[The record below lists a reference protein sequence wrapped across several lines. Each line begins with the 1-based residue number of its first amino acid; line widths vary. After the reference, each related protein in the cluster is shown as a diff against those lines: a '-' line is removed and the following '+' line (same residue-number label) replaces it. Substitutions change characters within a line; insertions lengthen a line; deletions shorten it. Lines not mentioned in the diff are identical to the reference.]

1 MTEEGVKLATC
12 QIVGKEKSGTG
23 WLVAKDRILTA
34 YHCVEA
40 AHKAGEQ
47 VVVRFGL
54 GASASAHSVVVELH
68 DEDLDVCVLLLAEP
82 LEIEPVPLNVEPVRP
97 GEKWSC
103 FGYPVAKLQ
112 LGHIAMGE
120 VQQALSERV
129 HGVDL
134 DLSVAAET
142 QLSDYQGLSGS
153 ALMVG
158 LACRGLI
165 RLNVDSA
172 LCALSLHAIKPFLEA
187 SGLLADWQIAKTSD
201 APIGKRP
208 EFDQLFE
215 STLSKVGGGYV
226 FLDGPHGV
234 GKSTYCKEFVPQSDA
249 FERLGVYHFSEHLR
263 GLTPAHQTQPEV
275 FFDWVNSLLSRQL
288 TGRPARLLDLPY
300 SELVTRTNK
309 LLEALAQ
316 HLRNAKKRGI
326 IFIDGINEAVAAG
339 EDASRRF
346 VGLLPPS
353 VPEGLVV
360 VLTGVGLDSIAA
372 SLSPILQS
380 AERLTLPQLDD
391 SVQYS
396 LCVELLDQDKAKS
409 STVAALCERAK
420 GHPLY
425 LRYLT
430 ELVNRGAEQSEIDEL
445 PAFSGKIEDYYE
457 TIWAGLTAS
466 PDAVHLLALIA
477 RLRQAIPVVSLAGLL
492 MPSEAA
498 ALPSTLARIRHL
510 LLKPEDA
517 AIYHSSFS
525 EFIVL
530 KTATVEQSTHSR
542 LANFCLSSE
551 SGDYGV
557 LNKVFHRLRG
567 PSALKLEGVRAC
579 GQEWVDGSVVLG
591 TEPDILLTDID
602 DALEVAT
609 ESGAATDIV
618 RLLLLSQRLS
628 FRYNVLFVQ
637 CAELVARALVSLGK
651 PQVALRYV
659 VRHGRLVLSPD
670 EAFAVAN
677 DLIRCGNEDD
687 ALELLELFQRELDR
701 GFFEKLAPGT
711 SISAGEFFGA
721 IKLRL
726 HGHSLAHAAGAHVS
740 FMRILR
746 AVVER
751 FLPMSDLKPE
761 QQAEVVR
768 HLLGDMSGARLTLEG
783 AYTPMK
789 ELGLPPDVDPS
800 HMLLMLLQ
808 IVEHA
813 HAQARYYAVSL
824 PRHELDLLLQD
835 VASVID
841 APLEPEDRRY
851 DLLDALIES
860 GAGLELVA
868 TYAAGMDLGDASIP
882 LTKENRAVPDLSSF
896 EEALRRIRAACFL
909 DSKHEEPPLLSADS
923 AGWEDWLQSVAR
935 AVAWCDGKAR
945 RTAAAK
951 DEAGSAKVWAF
962 ATDKLLPALV
972 LDLEVRCH
980 WNSSYFI
987 PEAIVPLLYSRL
999 VKLALDC
1006 RPSAVGVL
1014 VDILDREFDSQLGL
1028 YNEGFRGVLAGVLD
1042 LVVPSKPTSELADKT
1057 FELTVRWR
1065 DYISANVEN
1074 RFELVPE
1081 LLQIIPMLV
1090 DLEAVEEAQRTYRMV
1105 LSFSMGPSWYKED
1118 QLSLMSG
1125 TLEALPATGSVAS
1138 ESLRE
1143 IAGLLE
1149 RASGEMTFQRF
1160 VRADK
1165 GSFIAEL
1172 CRRSRFSDAVMY
1184 FQHQS
1189 CGTREQLHVQATTGN
1204 LDRISALVGMRFPG
1218 AALEEQAALLAM
1230 LRKVRDVAHW
1240 RVRWALLEVF
1250 LRGDERHLPDWG
1262 REFGAI
1268 LSELTESPDELTQAT
1283 SRLRSIIASLSDE
1296 RAWLLMMALV
1306 PTVPPPLRANL
1317 EAVLAARESR
1327 LELGQVSQ
1335 LESTFD
1341 VKRELAARNA
1351 TAKEAEKTKELSGE
1365 SAAKDLDEDALYLPG
1380 TFGKKAA
1387 LREAS
1392 EWLTSARR
1400 HASRGN
1406 SAAAVGDSIGALS
1419 ALQDGGWSIWSGNH
1433 SHREAEAIISAN
1445 IHSADELARAYGPL
1459 LLDERYNQRWKVA
1472 SHVISLVGSR
1482 LDAAGQ
1488 TELLRVAIDH
1498 IRHLVGAVS
1507 TGSFSYIGSDASL
1520 SATEALN
1527 ELLLWAIDHP
1537 SWERRDSAAAMVL
1550 WCARWDSGWLPMLAR
1565 LAASM
1570 ESRTRADI
1578 AAAVLDILS
1587 RERPAEVW
1595 QVIEPHVPW
1604 ADGLTICSHVGRLIT
1619 ILRIAERASKLSI
1632 DSAANAVAAL
1642 KMRFPEGPYTPP
1654 AASGLPPPAYLS
1666 SSVRS
1671 LWRDLDRLGALSQPV
1686 LDRMEAT
1693 LRTLCE
1699 PHSVETVH
1707 ELESL
1712 VADGARESRSM
1723 PTGRWASLIRYALN
1737 VALFEPMPASQLKLI
1752 ESAMRAYN
1760 PESLTE
1766 PETGHELLRSLVDG
1780 VSKGKERSYRPVFGD
1795 LVLLDLQS
1803 FVELNHKVL
1812 HLELTCHLI
1821 PPGQGQPPRSVEHA
1835 FRATELPR
1843 PGPEEPLAVCGR
1855 AKPTVAYFGTIS
1867 PAIATPR
1874 FLQLLRANSS
1884 STVRYHWRDGA
1895 SAEGHDS
1902 HRRFETAVLAIRRDA
1917 VALPDGWR
1925 MQWFLRVDGELKAIL
1940 KIY

>member
-1 MTEEGVKLATC
+1 MTEEGVRLATC
-12 QIVGKEKSGTG
+12 QVVGKEESGTG

-40 AHKAGEQ
+40 AHTAGESLA
-47 VVVRFGL
+47 VRFGL
-54 GASASAHSVVVELH
+54 GASASEHSVAIDSY
-68 DEDLDVCVLLLAEP
+68 DEDLDVCVLLLSTP

-112 LGHIAMGE
+112 LGHVAHGD
-120 VQQALSERV
+120 VQQVLSDRV

-142 QLSDYQGLSGS
+142 QLSDYKGLSGS

-187 SGLLADWQIAKTSD
+187 SGLIADWPITKPTD
-201 APIGKRP
+201 APIGQRP
-208 EFDQLFE
+208 AFDDLLE
-215 STLSKVGGGYV
+215 STIAKVGGGYV
-226 FLDGPHGV
+226 FLDGPHGI
-234 GKSTYCKEFVPQSDA
+234 GKSTYCKEFAPHSEA
-249 FERLGVYHFSEHLR
+249 LERLGVYHFSEHLR
-263 GLTPAHQTQPEV
+263 GVTPAHQAQPDV
-275 FFDWVNSLLSRQL
+275 FFDWINSLSSTQL

-300 SELVTRTNK
+300 SELITRTNQ
-309 LLEALAQ
+309 LFGALAQ
-316 HLRNAKKRGI
+316 HLRKAKKQGI

-339 EDASRRF
+339 EDSLRRF
-346 VGLLPPS
+346 VGLLPSS

-360 VLTGVGLDSIAA
+360 VITGVGLDSIAA
-372 SLSPILQS
+372 GLSPILQS
-380 AERLTLPQLDD
+380 AERLILPQLDD
-391 SVQYS
+391 SVQHS
-396 LCVELLDQDKAKS
+396 LCVELLDQEKAKP
-409 STVAALCERAK
+409 STVATLCERAK

-430 ELVNRGAEQSEIDEL
+430 ELVNGGAEQPEIDEL

-457 TIWAGLTAS
+457 TIWAGLVAS

-477 RLRQAIPVVSLAGLL
+477 RLRQAIPVASLAGLL
-492 MPSEAA
+492 TPSEAA

-530 KTATVEQSTHSR
+530 KTATVDQSTHSH
-542 LANFCLSSE
+542 LADFCFSSE

-567 PSALKLEGVRAC
+567 PSALRLEGVRAC
-579 GQEWVDGSVVLG
+579 DQEWVDGSVVLG
-591 TEPDILLTDID
+591 TEPDILLADID

-609 ESGAATDIV
+609 ESGAATEIV

-637 CAELVARALVSLGK
+637 CAELVARALISLGK
-651 PQVALRYV
+651 PQVALRHV
-659 VRHGRLVLSPD
+659 VRHGRLVLSPE

-677 DLIRCGNEDD
+677 VLIRCGNEDD
-687 ALELLELFQRELDR
+687 ALELLELFQRELNR
-701 GFFEKLAPGT
+701 GFFERLALGT
-711 SISAGEFFGA
+711 SISAGDFFGA

-740 FMRILR
+740 FMRTLR

-751 FLPMSDLKPE
+751 FLPLSDLKPE
-761 QQAEVVR
+761 QRAEVVR
-768 HLLGDMSGARLTLEG
+768 HLIGDMTGARLTLEG
-783 AYTPMK
+783 AYSPVK
-789 ELGLPPDVDPS
+789 ELGLPPDFDPS
-800 HMLLMLLQ
+800 HILLMLLQ
-808 IVEHA
+808 VIG
-813 HAQARYYAVSL
+813 HAQAQARHYAISL

-841 APLEPEDRRY
+841 APLEPEHRRD
-851 DLLDALIES
+851 DLLDSLIES
-860 GAGLELVA
+860 GAGVELVA
-868 TYAAGMDLGDASIP
+868 SYAAGMDLSGASIP
-882 LTKENRAVPDLSSF
+882 LTKENLAVPDTSSF
-896 EEALRRIRAACFL
+896 EEVLRRIRAAYFL
-909 DSKHEEPPLLSADS
+909 DSSLEEPPLLSADS
-923 AGWEDWLQSVAR
+923 DGWEDWLQSVAR

-962 ATDKLLPALV
+962 ASDKLLPALV
-972 LDLEVRCH
+972 LDLGSRCH
-980 WNSSYFI
+980 WDSSYFI
-987 PEAIVPLLYSRL
+987 PEAVVPLLYCRL

-1006 RPSAVGVL
+1006 KPAAVDVL
-1014 VDILDREFDSQLGL
+1014 IDTLDREFDSQIGL
-1028 YNEGFRGVLAGVLD
+1028 YNEGFRAVLAGVLD
-1042 LVVPSKPTSELADKT
+1042 LVVPSKPTGELADKA

-1081 LLQIIPMLV
+1081 LLQIIPLLV
-1090 DLEAVEEAQRTYRMV
+1090 DLDAVEEAQRTYRMV

-1125 TLEALPATGSVAS
+1125 TLEALPATSSVAP

-1172 CRRSRFSDAVMY
+1172 CRRSRYSDAVRY

-1230 LRKVRDVAHW
+1230 LRTVRGAAHW

-1268 LSELTESPDELTQAT
+1268 LSELTESPDDLTQAT
-1283 SRLRSIIASLSDE
+1283 GRLRSIIASLSDE

-1306 PTVPPPLRANL
+1306 RAVPTSIRADF
-1317 EAVLAARESR
+1317 EAVLTTRESR
-1327 LELGQVSQ
+1327 LTPEQISQ
-1335 LESTFD
+1335 LESIFD
-1341 VKRELAARNA
+1341 VKGELAARNA
-1351 TAKEAEKTKELSGE
+1351 AATVPEKTKELSGD
-1365 SAAKDLDEDALYLPG
+1365 SAAEEFDEDALYLPG

-1392 EWLTSARR
+1392 ERLVSARR
-1400 HASRGN
+1400 HTSRGN

-1433 SHREAEAIISAN
+1433 SHSEAAAIVSAN
-1445 IHSADELARAYGPL
+1445 IQGADELARAYGPL
-1459 LLDERYNQRWKVA
+1459 LLNERYNQRWMVA
-1472 SHVISLVGSR
+1472 NHFVSLVGSR
-1482 LDAAGQ
+1482 LDPAGK

-1498 IRHLVGAVS
+1498 VRHLVGAAS
-1507 TGSFSYIGSDASL
+1507 SESFSYIGSDTSV

-1550 WCARWDSGWLPMLAR
+1550 WCARCDPGWLPMLAR

-1570 ESRTRADI
+1570 ESWARADI

-1587 RERPAEVW
+1587 RERSAEVW
-1595 QVIEPHVPW
+1595 QVIEPHVSW
-1604 ADGLTICSHVGRLIT
+1604 ADGLTNCSHVGRLAT

-1632 DSAANAVAAL
+1632 DSASNAVAAL
-1642 KMRFPEGPYTPP
+1642 KIRFPEGPYNPP
-1654 AASGLPPPAYLS
+1654 AASGLPPPSYLS

-1671 LWRDLDRLGALSQPV
+1671 HWRDLDRLGALSKPV
-1686 LDRMEAT
+1686 LDRVEAT
-1693 LRTLCE
+1693 LRSLCE
-1699 PHSVETVH
+1699 PHSVATVH

-1712 VADGARESRSM
+1712 VANGARESPSL
-1723 PTGRWASLIRYALN
+1723 PTGRWASLINYVLN
-1737 VALFEPMPASQLKLI
+1737 VALFEPMPASKLRLI
-1752 ESAMRAYN
+1752 ELTLRAYN

-1766 PETGHELLRSLVDG
+1766 PETGHELLHSLVDS

-1812 HLELTCHLI
+1812 HLELTSHLI
-1821 PPGQGQPPRSVEHA
+1821 PPGQGQSSISVEHS

-1855 AKPTVAYFGTIS
+1855 AGPTVAYFGGIS

-1874 FLQLLRANSS
+1874 FLQLLRTSSAN
-1884 STVRYHWRDGA
+1884 TVRYHWRDGA
-1895 SAEGHDS
+1895 GAEGHDS

-1917 VALPDGWR
+1917 FALPDGWR
-1925 MQWFLRVDGELKAIL
+1925 VQWFLRMNGELKVIL
-1940 KIY
+1940 KDY